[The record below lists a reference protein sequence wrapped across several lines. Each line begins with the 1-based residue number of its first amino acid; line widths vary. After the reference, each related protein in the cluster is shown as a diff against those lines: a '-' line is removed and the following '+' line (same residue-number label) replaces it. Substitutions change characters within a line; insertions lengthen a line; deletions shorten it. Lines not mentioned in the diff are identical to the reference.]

1 MCNRMIALLVLV
13 SPLVVSCSNAA
24 LSAQTPPVQPPV
36 QQCDAK
42 AAQGRIGA
50 TATAQLGAE
59 LLRLTGART
68 LRWVPPETAVTM
80 DYRPDRLTVSYD
92 RGMKITSISCN

>member
-1 MCNRMIALLVLV
+1 MRNHMIALLVLV
-13 SPLVVSCSNAA
+13 GPLVVSCTTPPI
-24 LSAQTPPVQPPV
+24 SAQTPPA

-42 AAQGRIGA
+42 AAQAQVGAVA
-50 TATAQLGAE
+50 TAELGAE

-80 DYRPDRLTVSYD
+80 DYRPERLTVAYD
-92 RGMKITSISCN
+92 RDMKITGIACN